1 MATRVSNPSLSP
13 YVDKET
19 PASQQFAPSTGFDL
33 FLYPVKNGIPQIP
46 LKPPLVLMAIGI
58 VLLGGYRWY
67 MTSFALIYGLDAF
80 EPEFQTYFMNLLW
93 IQLPLIILF
102 GLISIPTLWFTR
114 PKNILTMTPL
124 QELSRYYLVFSIMM
138 VASVF
143 VVMILALYAESDAA
157 WHQIT
162 IRDTDFTPTHISLFY
177 YAIPIGVVSL
187 ALAFV
192 WLHTRLP
199 DYYQR
204 VSIPLLIVLS
214 GPILIMPNVG
224 FNEWG
229 HTFFYAEELFAAPIH
244 YGFVTLGWALFGLGG
259 FIIQALSRVRT
270 LTAITKAEQEEN
282 LKAA

>member
-1 MATRVSNPSLSP
+1 MAAQASNSSLSP
-13 YVDKET
+13 YVDKEAPT
-19 PASQQFAPSTGFDL
+19 SQQLAPSSGFDL

-46 LKPPLVLMAIGI
+46 LKAPLVLMAIGTI
-58 VLLGGYRWY
+58 LLGGYRWY
-67 MTSFALIYGLDAF
+67 ITTFALSHGLDAF
-80 EPEFQTYFMNLLW
+80 EPEFQTYFMNLFW
-93 IQLPLIILF
+93 IQMPLITLF

-114 PKNILTMTPL
+114 PKNVLAMTPL

-143 VVMILALYAESDAA
+143 VVIILALYAESDAA

-162 IRDTDFTPTHISLFY
+162 IRDTDFTPTHIGLFY
-177 YAIPIGVVSL
+177 YAIPIGIVSL
-187 ALAFV
+187 ALSFV

-199 DYYQR
+199 DYYRR
-204 VSIPLLIVLS
+204 VSIPLCIVIS

-259 FIIQALSRVRT
+259 FIIQALSRVHT
-270 LTAITKAEQEEN
+270 LTSITKLEREEN